1 MKEYT
6 SQLYYLYSLKLSNE
20 KWFLYVTKEQDIK
33 QVYISSKIRYEYI
46 SNNSPILS
54 HECIK
59 LIDVLE
65 IDFFVKKYMRL
76 YGINKVRG
84 GSYSNEILSI
94 EEQNILSKEI
104 NQKFSN
110 YDKPIDITIPEYNNL
125 SDWTIEEIQG
135 RKKEVLEQK
144 KIYDLDQEKY
154 NNLMENLYNT
164 EISINRNILS
174 DIEWFNHIIEILI
187 NEYYNNNN
195 NNNIMS
201 DEIYEVSETVK
212 TRYKK
217 VKKIVIG
224 LNKKFIEIYE
234 YDNYLYCSNRM
245 FEQMIEYLDNLFTI
259 TNNIININEIVIN
272 KEYLFKQ
279 LEYIYYC
286 LINKKDEYEFD
297 KNYYPENFKI
307 MTKWKLNKLE
317 EYEEKIK

>member
-20 KWFLYVTKEQDIK
+20 NWFLYVTKEQDIK
-33 QVYISSKIRYEYI
+33 DVYISSKIRYEYI

-54 HECIK
+54 YECIK
-59 LIDVLE
+59 LVDVLE

-104 NQKFSN
+104 NQKFNN

-125 SDWTIEEIQG
+125 SDWTIEEIQD

-144 KIYDLDQEKY
+144 KKYDFDQEKY

-187 NEYYNNNN
+187 NEYNNNN
-195 NNNIMS
+195 NNNI
-201 DEIYEVSETVK
+201 
-212 TRYKK
+212 
-217 VKKIVIG
+217 
-224 LNKKFIEIYE
+224 
-234 YDNYLYCSNRM
+234 
-245 FEQMIEYLDNLFTI
+245 
-259 TNNIININEIVIN
+259 
-272 KEYLFKQ
+272 
-279 LEYIYYC
+279 
-286 LINKKDEYEFD
+286 
-297 KNYYPENFKI
+297 NFKSI
-307 MTKWKLNKLE
+307 FFL
-317 EYEEKIK
+317 YF